1 MASESFQFNSRI
13 VSMLQIVKGIFTI
26 NNHVN
31 KDGVMIRVILA
42 SYDHLTPFDL
52 RAKTCRANVE

>member
-1 MASESFQFNSRI
+1 
-13 VSMLQIVKGIFTI
+13 MLQIVKGIFTI

-31 KDGVMIRVILA
+31 KDEVMIRVILA

-52 RAKTCRANVE
+52 RANVE